1 MSRCYL
7 LLIALALVSCA
18 RLQTPQAVEAGPER
32 IRARATNFFD
42 RTILIKPQSESPAAA
57 LEPLLML
64 ETDAGT
70 NAILPGM
77 VAPAEKGWIVSTTPP
92 AVYTNAGTIV
102 LKGQPHVRHA
112 FVWFYPSKNHGT
124 LKAQGVAIT
133 LDRAGLPMIWEVLQD
148 SSGFSILY
156 VGRSLETEAAAKYGP
171 PQSGRSFAV
180 ERSLTEAGRSVVARV
195 LDDGPVPMGPIV
207 QVTAREQNVAAVICR
222 CMPVQVRELVSTQT
236 YLTLPIDSVLRAPG
250 FPEAVGRGIVSF
262 LNASEAGARLE
273 RALRLP

>member
-1 MSRCYL
+1 MSGRYL

-42 RTILIKPQSESPAAA
+42 RAILLKPQSESPTAA

-64 ETDAGT
+64 QTDVQT
-70 NAILPGM
+70 NAALPGM
-77 VAPAEKGWIVSTTPP
+77 VAPAGKGWIVSTTQP
-92 AVYTNAGTIV
+92 AVYTNTGT
-102 LKGQPHVRHA
+102 LMLNGQAHVRHA
-112 FVWFYPSKNHGT
+112 FIWFYTGKNPGR

-133 LDRAGLPMIWEVLQD
+133 LDKEGLPMIWEVLED

-156 VGRSLETEAAAKYGP
+156 VGRSLETGAAAKYGSP
-171 PQSGRSFAV
+171 LPGRSFAV
-180 ERSLTEAGRSVVARV
+180 ERAPTEDDRSVVARV

-207 QVTAREQNVAAVICR
+207 QVTAREQDVAAVVCR

-236 YLTLPIDSVLRAPG
+236 YLTLPIDLLLSAPG
-250 FPEAVGRGIVSF
+250 FSNAAGTNVVAF
-262 LNASEAGARLE
+262 LHASKAGPRLE
-273 RALRLP
+273 RDLRLP